1 MREEHDVT
9 GKSIVRA
16 LSFPRRQIS
25 ALENGHLGRMSLS
38 SAESVITSR

>member
-1 MREEHDVT
+1 M
-9 GKSIVRA
+9 VRA